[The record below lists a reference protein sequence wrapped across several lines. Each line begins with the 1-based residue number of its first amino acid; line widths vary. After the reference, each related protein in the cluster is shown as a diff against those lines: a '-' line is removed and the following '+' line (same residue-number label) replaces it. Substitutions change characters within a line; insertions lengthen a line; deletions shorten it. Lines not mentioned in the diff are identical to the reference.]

1 MSRKSLFQKISGF
14 WLPASATFIIVIFLI
29 SIGAYVIA
37 PDSTPMANEQHLET
51 SFLKPGSAISFLEV
65 PFPEA
70 KSKSVLEEIYEGKEP
85 GTQNIPIYQT
95 RFAGDSLYVEK
106 YTGMSPNNGAINQ
119 FHLSRFCGIP
129 FRHSSVSESQLLFLR
144 SFVSRHFIFNRH
156 YYLGTDRFGRDVL
169 SRLIVGSRVSL
180 SVGFISVL
188 IALFIGVLAGAWA
201 GYFGGWVDRVLMYL
215 ISVIWAIP
223 TILLV
228 IAVTFALGRGF
239 WQVFIAIGFTLWV
252 EVARIIRGQVIS
264 LKEKEFVKAAIA
276 AGFSHRHIIIKH
288 ILPSLYGIIFVL
300 AASDFASAI
309 MIESGLSFLGIGI
322 RAPMPSWGM
331 MIKEYYGHLV
341 LDSAYLAII
350 PGTAIMLLILSFMIV
365 GRELRDMFDVKLN

>member
-1 MSRKSLFQKISGF
+1 MSRHLLFQKIPGF
-14 WLPASATFIIVIFLI
+14 WLFIAATFIFVIFLI

-37 PDSTPMANEQHLET
+37 PDSSPMANEQHLET
-51 SFLKPGSAISFLEV
+51 AFLRPGSEISFLSV
-65 PFPEA
+65 PLSNAQETNLVQSIYRGNVPE
-70 KSKSVLEEIYEGKEP
+70 
-85 GTQNIPIYQT
+85 TQNIPIYDI
-95 RFAGDSLYVEK
+95 RFVGDSIYAEK
-106 YTGMSPNNGAINQ
+106 FTGLIPNNGAILKI
-119 FHLSRFCGIP
+119 HIGVFCGLIP
-129 FRHSSVSESQLLFLR
+129 GTYSLTCSQRKYLQ
-144 SFVSRHFIFNRH
+144 SFVRDNFVSTRTYF
-156 YYLGTDRFGRDVL
+156 LGTDRFGRDVL

-180 SVGFISVL
+180 SIGFISIF

-201 GYFGGWVDRVLMYL
+201 GYFGGWVDRLLMYL

-252 EVARIIRGQVIS
+252 EIARIIRGQVIS
-264 LKEKEFVKAAIA
+264 LKEKDFVKAAVT
-276 AGFSHRHIIIKH
+276 AGFTHRHIIFRH
-288 ILPSLYGIIFVL
+288 ILPSLYGTIFVL

-341 LDSAYLAII
+341 LDTAYLAII
-350 PGTAIMLLILSFMIV
+350 PGTAIMLLILSFLIV